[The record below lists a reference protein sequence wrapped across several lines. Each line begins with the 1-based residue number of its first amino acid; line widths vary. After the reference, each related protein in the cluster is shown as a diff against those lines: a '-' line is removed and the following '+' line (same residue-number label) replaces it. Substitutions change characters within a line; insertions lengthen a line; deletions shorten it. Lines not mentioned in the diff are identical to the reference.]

1 MTAGPTHNWQR
12 HPLTQLIAVL
22 VGIGPLYALVL
33 WSGYVSMHQPA
44 FEVPD
49 LQATLA
55 NLLVF
60 VFGFGSLLVLLL
72 YLVCGQRLAD
82 LNLRRGRWL
91 IDLRSGVMLAAIL
104 LGYQFIYS
112 MLTAQLGNSEVPAA
126 NLAIARELSADPWLL
141 ALWLGP
147 TVWLQA
153 GLFEELSRAFMLSRL
168 WQVWPGPAGRWL
180 VLLGSSLL
188 FGLGHLY
195 QGPIGVFG
203 TALIG
208 LILGWHYL
216 VRGRL
221 LPLIIA
227 HGLYDTVVIV
237 ALVSAV
243 RAGVI

>member
-1 MTAGPTHNWQR
+1 MTRDRSPSWQR
-12 HPLTQLIAVL
+12 HPVTQLIAVIL
-22 VGIGPLYALVL
+22 GIGPLYALVL
-33 WSGYVSMHQPA
+33 YSGYVSMHQPA

-49 LQATLA
+49 LRASLA

-60 VFGFGSLLVLLL
+60 VFGFGGLLVLLL
-72 YLVCGQRLAD
+72 YLVCGERLSS

-91 IDLRSGVMLAAIL
+91 VDLRSGVMLAGVL
-104 LGYQFIYS
+104 LGYQVVFSI
-112 MLTAQLGNSEVPAA
+112 LTAQLGYTEVPAA
-126 NLAIARELSADPWLL
+126 NVAIANELAGDPMLL

-168 WQVWPGPAGRWL
+168 WQVWPGPGGRWL
-180 VLLGSSLL
+180 VLIGSALL

-195 QGPIGVFG
+195 QGPMGVFG

-208 LILGWHYL
+208 FILGWHYL

-237 ALVSAV
+237 ALVGAV
-243 RAGVI
+243 RNGWL